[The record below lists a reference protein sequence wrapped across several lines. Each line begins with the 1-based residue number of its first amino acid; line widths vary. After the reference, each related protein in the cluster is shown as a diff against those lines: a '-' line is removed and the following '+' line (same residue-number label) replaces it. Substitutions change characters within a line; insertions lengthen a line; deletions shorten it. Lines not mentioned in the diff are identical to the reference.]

1 VAGGRAVLL
10 DGCHNPEG
18 AASLAAFLA
27 DAGLAGRCP
36 LVFGA
41 VADKDVEGIA
51 GILFP
56 AVLGVTLVTVSSP
69 RAATAE
75 ALARR
80 VPSAPGGVSTG
91 RDAAEAIETLLAEG
105 GSAPIIVAGSLYLV
119 GEARAWLLANR

>member
-10 DGCHNPEG
+10 DGCHNTEG
-18 AASLAAFLA
+18 AAALAVFLA
-27 DAGLAGRCP
+27 DAGLAGQCP

-41 VADKDVEGIA
+41 MADKDVEGIA

-56 AVLGVTLVTVSSP
+56 AVLGVALVTVSSP
-69 RAATAE
+69 RAATAQ

-91 RDAAEAIETLLAEG
+91 RHAADAIETLLAEG

-119 GEARAWLLANR
+119 GEARAWLLANS